1 MIKLWAKSLVENN
14 KISRSYVLK
23 LFEKYDTDKFF
34 DYLVEICTEF
44 DIPTP
49 VVTKT
54 HINHYNQFNVVR
66 FKERDFVEAIDF
78 DTLVLE
84 NASE

>member
-1 MIKLWAKSLVENN
+1 MIKIWAKTIYDD
-14 KISRSYVLK
+14 KITRSYVLK
-23 LFEKYDTDKFF
+23 LFEKYDADRFF

-49 VVTKT
+49 AVTKT
-54 HINHYNQFNVVR
+54 HINHYNQFNIVR
-66 FKERDFVEAIDF
+66 FKESDFVEAIDF
-78 DTLVLE
+78 EVLILE